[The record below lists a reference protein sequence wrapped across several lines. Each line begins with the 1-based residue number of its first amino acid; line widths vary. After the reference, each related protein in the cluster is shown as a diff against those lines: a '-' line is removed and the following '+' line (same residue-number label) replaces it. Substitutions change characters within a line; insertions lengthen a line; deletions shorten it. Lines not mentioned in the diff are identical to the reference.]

1 MILDRNVIDFI
12 LVVNISDD
20 SNGFEKLDLI
30 KKYFSR
36 IFTVLSKEVRHQLM
50 SLGLSKE
57 ELKEIKKE
65 IAFLSEEEQIN
76 YLEEL
81 SKKKD

>member
-1 MILDRNVIDFI
+1 M
-12 LVVNISDD
+12 VNISDD